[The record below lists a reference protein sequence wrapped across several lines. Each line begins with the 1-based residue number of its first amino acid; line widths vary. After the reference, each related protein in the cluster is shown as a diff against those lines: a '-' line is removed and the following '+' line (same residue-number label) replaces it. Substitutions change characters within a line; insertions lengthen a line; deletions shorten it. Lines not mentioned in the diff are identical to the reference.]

1 MTLAGLIG
9 ILVALAPGHA
19 RAAGGPW
26 DKNSQWVSVRAGVAK
41 SGAKLAPGGS
51 AGYGFGYSWLLGNNL
66 AWSATAGYD
75 VLGKY
80 GAAAEIEIPITTDFT
95 KHFAMG
101 PAARPYLGLGW
112 GVVYHKTYRTGADES
127 GFRQGIYFAT
137 GANMALGGSSMLGA
151 DFRYMIE
158 QDTRSINPTFPNT
171 NASGSVKSL
180 KISYS
185 HVF

>member
-1 MTLAGLIG
+1 MALAGLVG
-9 ILVALAPGHA
+9 SLVALAPVYA
-19 RAAGGPW
+19 RAESGPW
-26 DKNSQWVSVRAGVAK
+26 DKNSNWVSFRVGTAR

-51 AGYGFGYSWLLGNNL
+51 VGYGFGYSWLLGTNL
-66 AWSATAGYD
+66 AWSASAGYD

-80 GAAAEIEIPITTDFT
+80 GGAAEMEIPITTDFT
-95 KHFAMG
+95 RHFAMG
-101 PAARPYLGLGW
+101 PAARPYMGLGW
-112 GVVYHKTYRTGADES
+112 GVIYHKTYRTGADES

-137 GANMALGGSSMLGA
+137 GANMSLGGANMVGL

-171 NASGSVKSL
+171 NASGSVTSL

-185 HVF
+185 RVF